1 MKSGA
6 AVGFCAIME
15 EIERS
20 VVVACWGVAVLRVV
34 GVERTI
40 SRITTPGPGF
50 PV

>member
-1 MKSGA
+1 
-6 AVGFCAIME
+6 ME

-20 VVVACWGVAVLRVV
+20 VVVTCLGVAVVLVVV
-34 GVERTI
+34 GVKRTI